1 MNLILSIVTVIISI
15 VGAVVLWLA
24 FLDDDLNWV
33 NGGIWFACMVIPGI
47 INDMYEDNLRTK
59 YEYPNRKKEI
69 IFEGTTYKKNTFQAD
84 YKFKGYVPCLIIIF
98 IGALPALWKVIPQL
112 LAIVLTGITNL
123 FPFSLF

>member
-59 YEYPNRKKEI
+59 YEYPNKKKKI
-69 IFEGTTYKKNTFQAD
+69 VFEGTTYKKNTFIAD
-84 YKFKGYVPCLIIIF
+84 NRLKGYVPSQIIF
-98 IGALPALWKVIPQL
+98 FIGCLPLIWWIITGLYSFFKSL
-112 LAIVLTGITNL
+112 LIDLIY
-123 FPFSLF
+123 